1 MSDTPE
7 TNQPTITIV
16 DLQNILR
23 IVDVAAERGA
33 FRGAELTSVGTVRDR
48 VAAFLDAVAAAQAP
62 AEGEGVEASTTEEA
76 PVAEE
81 APKPA
86 KKAANR
92 KR

>member
-62 AEGEGVEASTTEEA
+62 AEAEEGAVTEEA